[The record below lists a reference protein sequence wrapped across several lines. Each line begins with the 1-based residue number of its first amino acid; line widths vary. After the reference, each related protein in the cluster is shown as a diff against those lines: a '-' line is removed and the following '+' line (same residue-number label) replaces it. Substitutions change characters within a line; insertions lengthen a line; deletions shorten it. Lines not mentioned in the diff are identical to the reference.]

1 MEKIENKINICLKE
15 FFGFKKFKGNQEAVI
30 KSIINGKNT
39 FVIMPTGG
47 GKSLCYQL
55 PAILLEGVAI
65 IISPL
70 IALMKNQV
78 DSMRSYAEDDD
89 IAHFFNSSLSQIQK
103 DNVKNLVLNG
113 KTKLLFVAP
122 ETINKEANMEFLKR
136 CNISF
141 FAIDEAH
148 CISEWG
154 HDFRPEYRRLKKTIR
169 QVNDKPLIALTATAT
184 EKVKKDIIKNL
195 GIEDSELFISSF
207 NRPNLYYEIRSEE
220 DVDKE
225 LIKFIKHNSNKSG
238 IIYCLARKKAE
249 EISEI
254 LNLNNIK
261 SLPYHAGL
269 DQKIR
274 IQTQDAFLMEEVNVI
289 VATIAFGMG
298 IDKPDVRYVIHYN
311 IPKSLENYYQE
322 TGRCGR
328 DGGEGQCILFYKKE
342 DVEKFQSFN
351 AKKTA
356 IEKEIGQQLLDEIV
370 SYIENKECRRKTIL
384 HYFGEEYDDNACNK
398 KCDNCKNPKTYNDYQ
413 NQLTI
418 ILNLIEES
426 NGNFDTNQLIAIL
439 TANSTDTIHNKKTS
453 ELLSF
458 GKLKEFEKRNIQQI
472 IHKGLLENLIQKDMS
487 TSGKLK
493 ILDKGKLFL
502 NKSYPFLISQKTEIK
517 KDNQVLSFDNTLL
530 DILKK
535 IRKDIASKKNIP
547 PFIIFQDPSLEDM
560 AIQYPTNNEALKNIT
575 GVGEG
580 KIKKYGEPFTNA
592 IKTYVEKHN
601 IQKAEDYIVKSKPK
615 KNDLKI
621 FIIQSAD
628 RKLPFDEMIDQKNIT
643 MDFLLSEIERIV
655 NSGTKINI
663 DYHVDEM
670 LDESQQNEI
679 QDYYINEA
687 DNDSIDDAKDYFE
700 NEYEEDELRLM
711 KIKIFSDLAN

>member
-89 IAHFFNSSLSQIQK
+89 IAHFFNSSLSKIQK

-169 QVNDKPLIALTATAT
+169 QINDKPLIALTATAT

-356 IEKEIGQQLLDEIV
+356 IEKEIGEQLLDEIV

-439 TANSTDTIHNKKTS
+439 TANSTYTIHNKKIS

-580 KIKKYGEPFTNA
+580 KIKKYGEPFTHA

>member
-1 MEKIENKINICLKE
+1 MENIENEINICLKE
-15 FFGFKKFKGNQEAVI
+15 FFGFKKFKGNQEAAI

-55 PAILLEGVAI
+55 PAIMLEGVAI

-78 DSMRSYAEDDD
+78 DSIRSYADNNN
-89 IAHFFNSSLSQIQK
+89 IAHFFNSSLSK
-103 DNVKNLVLNG
+103 FEKENVKNFVLSG
-113 KTKLLFVAP
+113 ETKLLFVAP
-122 ETINKEANMEFLKR
+122 ETINKESNIAFLKK

-154 HDFRPEYRRLKKTIR
+154 HDFRPEYRRLKTTIKII
-169 QVNDKPLIALTATAT
+169 NNKPLIALTATAT

-195 GIEDSELFISSF
+195 GIEDNELFLSSF
-207 NRPNLYYEIRSEE
+207 NRPNLYYEIRQVEH
-220 DVDKE
+220 VDTD
-225 LIKFIKHNSNKSG
+225 LIKFIKQHSNKSG

-249 EISEI
+249 EISEV

-269 DQKIR
+269 DQQIR
-274 IQTQDAFLMEEVNVI
+274 IDTQDAFLMEEVNVI

-298 IDKPDVRYVIHYN
+298 IDKPDVRYVVHYN
-311 IPKSLENYYQE
+311 LPKSLENYYQE

-328 DGGEGQCILFYKKE
+328 DGGEGQCVLFYKQE

-356 IEKEIGQQLLDEIV
+356 IEKEIGKQLLEEMV
-370 SYIENKECRRKTIL
+370 SYVENKECRRKTIL
-384 HYFGEEYDDNACNK
+384 HYFGEEYNENSCNQ
-398 KCDNCKNPKTYNDYQ
+398 KCDNCKNPKTYKDCQ
-413 NQLTI
+413 NELAI
-418 ILNLIEES
+418 ILSLILES
-426 NGNFDTNQLIAIL
+426 NGNFDINQLIAIL
-439 TANSTDTIHNKKTS
+439 TATSTNTIQNQKVS
-453 ELLSF
+453 ELFSF
-458 GKLKEFEKRNIQQI
+458 GKLKHLEVTYIQQI
-472 IHKGLLENLIQKDMS
+472 IQKGLLENMIKKDIS
-487 TSGKLK
+487 TYGKLK
-493 ILDKGKLFL
+493 INDKGKLFL
-502 NKSYPFLISQKTEIK
+502 KNVHPFLISQKIEPK
-517 KDNQVLSFDNTLL
+517 ERRQPLSFDNTLL
-530 DILKK
+530 DILKQ
-535 IRKDIASKKNIP
+535 IRKDIASTKNMP
-547 PFIIFQDPSLEDM
+547 PFIIFQDPSLQDM
-560 AIQYPTNNEALKNIT
+560 AIQYPTNNEELKNII

-601 IQKAEDYIVKSKPK
+601 IKKVEDYVIKSKPK

-621 FIIQSAD
+621 FIIQSSD
-628 RKLPFDEMIDQKNIT
+628 RKLPFDEMMNQKNIS
-643 MDFLLSEIERIV
+643 MHILISEIESIV

-663 DYHVDEM
+663 DYHIDEI
-670 LDESQQNEI
+670 LDESQQEEI
-679 QDYYINEA
+679 QDYYVHEA
-687 DNDSIDDAKDYFE
+687 KNDSIGDAKEYFE
-700 NEYEEDELRLM
+700 DEYEEDELRLM